1 MKKKEEK
8 KNNKIVYIIIGILA
22 AIALVVGFYIGY
34 NSVANDK
41 ETDAEKFASEYS
53 IDNDNVFVY
62 RTLEEINK
70 ILKNGTGIVYL
81 GFPECPWCK
90 GYVPYLNEVAKKA
103 KLDKIYYF
111 NILKDRKNNTDN
123 YKKTVELLKDYLKY
137 DDEGNKRIY
146 VPAVIAVNKGKIV
159 GFDDETS
166 YDTKGYE
173 KPEDY
178 WKNEDLDGLK
188 NRLSKMINDV
198 SFDYCTTDCN
208 K

>member
-1 MKKKEEK
+1 MKKKVDK
-8 KNNKIVYIIIGILA
+8 KNKTLYTVIGIVVLVLA
-22 AIALVVGFYIGY
+22 CSIGFYKVFTSIE
-34 NSVANDK
+34 NK
-41 ETDAEKFASEYS
+41 ETDAEKFAREYS

-90 GYVPYLNEVAKKA
+90 AYVPYLNEVVKKA

>member
-1 MKKKEEK
+1 MKKKVDK
-8 KNNKIVYIIIGILA
+8 KNKTLYTIIGIVVLVLA
-22 AIALVVGFYIGY
+22 CSIGFYKVFTSIE
-34 NSVANDK
+34 NK

-90 GYVPYLNEVAKKA
+90 AYVPYLNEVAKKA

-178 WKNEDLDGLK
+178 WKNEDLNGLK

>member
-1 MKKKEEK
+1 MKKKDK
-8 KNNKIVYIIIGILA
+8 KNKKLYTVIGIVVLVLA
-22 AIALVVGFYIGY
+22 CSIGFYKVFTSIE
-34 NSVANDK
+34 NK

-62 RTLEEINK
+62 KTLEEINK

-111 NILKDRKNNTDN
+111 NILKDRKNNTDD

-198 SFDYCTTDCN
+198 SIDYCTTGCN

>member
-1 MKKKEEK
+1 MKKKVDK
-8 KNNKIVYIIIGILA
+8 KNKTLYTVIGIVVLVLA
-22 AIALVVGFYIGY
+22 CSIGFYKVFTSIE
-34 NSVANDK
+34 NK
-41 ETDAEKFASEYS
+41 ETDAEKFAREYS

-90 GYVPYLNEVAKKA
+90 AYVPYLNEVAKKA

>member
-1 MKKKEEK
+1 MKKKDK
-8 KNNKIVYIIIGILA
+8 KNKKLYTIIGIVVLVLA
-22 AIALVVGFYIGY
+22 CSIGFYKVFTSIE
-34 NSVANDK
+34 NK

-62 RTLEEINK
+62 KTLEEINK

-90 GYVPYLNEVAKKA
+90 GYVPYLNEVAKKE

-111 NILKDRKNNTDN
+111 NILKDRKNNTDD

-146 VPAVIAVNKGKIV
+146 VPTVIAVNKGKIV

>member
-1 MKKKEEK
+1 MKKKDK
-8 KNNKIVYIIIGILA
+8 KNKKLYTIIGIVVLVLA
-22 AIALVVGFYIGY
+22 CSIGFYKVFTSIE
-34 NSVANDK
+34 NK

-62 RTLEEINK
+62 KTLEEINK

-111 NILKDRKNNTDN
+111 NILKDRKNNTDD

-159 GFDDETS
+159 GFDDETAA
-166 YDTKGYE
+166 DTKGYKTPKE
-173 KPEDY
+173 Y
-178 WKNEDLDGLK
+178 WENEDLEGLK
-188 NRLSKMINDV
+188 TKLAKMFEDTNKNI
-198 SFDYCTTDCN
+198 CTSDCN

>member
-1 MKKKEEK
+1 MKKKVDK
-8 KNNKIVYIIIGILA
+8 KNKTLYTVIGIVVLVLA
-22 AIALVVGFYIGY
+22 CSIGFYKVFTSIE
-34 NSVANDK
+34 NK
-41 ETDAEKFASEYS
+41 ETDAEKFAREYS

-198 SFDYCTTDCN
+198 SFDYCTIDCN

>member
-1 MKKKEEK
+1 MKKKDK
-8 KNNKIVYIIIGILA
+8 KNKKLYTIIGIVVLVLA
-22 AIALVVGFYIGY
+22 CSIGFYKVFTSIE
-34 NSVANDK
+34 NK

-62 RTLEEINK
+62 KTLEEINK

-90 GYVPYLNEVAKKA
+90 GYVPYLNEVAKKE

-111 NILKDRKNNTDN
+111 NILKDRKNNTDD

>member
-1 MKKKEEK
+1 MKKKVDK
-8 KNNKIVYIIIGILA
+8 KNKTLYTVIGIVVLVLA
-22 AIALVVGFYIGY
+22 CSIGFYKVFTSIE
-34 NSVANDK
+34 NK

-90 GYVPYLNEVAKKA
+90 AYVPYLSEVAKKA

>member
-1 MKKKEEK
+1 MKKKDK
-8 KNNKIVYIIIGILA
+8 KNKKLYTIIGIVVLVLA
-22 AIALVVGFYIGY
+22 CSIGFYKVFTSIE
-34 NSVANDK
+34 NK

-62 RTLEEINK
+62 KTLEEINK

-90 GYVPYLNEVAKKA
+90 GYVPYLNEVAKKE

-111 NILKDRKNNTDN
+111 NILKDRKNNTDD

-198 SFDYCTTDCN
+198 SFDYCTTGCN

>member
-1 MKKKEEK
+1 MKKKDK
-8 KNNKIVYIIIGILA
+8 KNKKLYTIIGIVVLVLA
-22 AIALVVGFYIGY
+22 CSIGFYKVFTSIG
-34 NSVANDK
+34 NK

-62 RTLEEINK
+62 KTLEEINK

-90 GYVPYLNEVAKKA
+90 GYVPYLNEVAKKE

-111 NILKDRKNNTDN
+111 NILKDRKNNTDD

>member
-1 MKKKEEK
+1 MKKKVDK
-8 KNNKIVYIIIGILA
+8 KNKTLYTVIGIVVLVLA
-22 AIALVVGFYIGY
+22 CSIGFYKVFTIIE
-34 NSVANDK
+34 NK
-41 ETDAEKFASEYS
+41 ETNAEKFAREYS

-90 GYVPYLNEVAKKA
+90 GY
-103 KLDKIYYF
+103 
-111 NILKDRKNNTDN
+111 
-123 YKKTVELLKDYLKY
+123 
-137 DDEGNKRIY
+137 
-146 VPAVIAVNKGKIV
+146 
-159 GFDDETS
+159 
-166 YDTKGYE
+166 E

>member
-1 MKKKEEK
+1 MKKKVDK
-8 KNNKIVYIIIGILA
+8 KNKTLYTVIGIVVLVLA
-22 AIALVVGFYIGY
+22 CSIGFYKVFTSIE
-34 NSVANDK
+34 NK
-41 ETDAEKFASEYS
+41 ETDAEKFAREYS

-90 GYVPYLNEVAKKA
+90 GYVPYLNEVAKKV

>member
-1 MKKKEEK
+1 MKKKVDK
-8 KNNKIVYIIIGILA
+8 KNKTLYTVIGIVVLVLA
-22 AIALVVGFYIGY
+22 CSIGFYKVFTSIE
-34 NSVANDK
+34 NK
-41 ETDAEKFASEYS
+41 ETDAEKFAREYS

-90 GYVPYLNEVAKKA
+90 GYVPYLNEVAKKT

>member
-1 MKKKEEK
+1 MKKKVDK
-8 KNNKIVYIIIGILA
+8 KNKTLYTVIGIVVLVLA
-22 AIALVVGFYIGY
+22 CSIGFYKVFTSIE
-34 NSVANDK
+34 NK
-41 ETDAEKFASEYS
+41 ETDAEKFAREYS

-137 DDEGNKRIY
+137 DNEGNKRIY

-173 KPEDY
+173 NPEDY

>member
-1 MKKKEEK
+1 MKKKVDK
-8 KNNKIVYIIIGILA
+8 KNKTLYTVIGIVVLVLA
-22 AIALVVGFYIGY
+22 CSIGFYKVFTSIE
-34 NSVANDK
+34 NK

-123 YKKTVELLKDYLKY
+123 YKKTVELLKEYLKY

-173 KPEDY
+173 NPEDY

-198 SFDYCTTDCN
+198 SSDYCTTDCN